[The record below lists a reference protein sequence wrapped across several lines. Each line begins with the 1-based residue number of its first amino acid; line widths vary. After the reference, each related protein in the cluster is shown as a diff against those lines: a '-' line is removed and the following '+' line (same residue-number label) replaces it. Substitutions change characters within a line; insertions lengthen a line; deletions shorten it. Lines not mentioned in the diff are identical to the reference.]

1 MAEDSS
7 RDRRDDRR
15 GGPRKSFGAGGAR
28 SGPHRDKSRRD
39 RSRGDGDPRGSRGGQ
54 GELRRRDRTDEGAD
68 SGARGP
74 REGTRQGRSA
84 GREGAAG
91 GRGRDGDSGG
101 PRHGDRATQR
111 ARPDSAPRGPRSG
124 ASERERPA
132 HNPADLR
139 AANRADQERSPD
151 IDADVTGKELDRGT
165 LKEIGGLDERP
176 GTWVAKHL
184 VMAGRYLDEDPALAF
199 QHALA
204 ASRKGGRLARVREA
218 VALTAYAA
226 GEYQDALREFRT
238 YRRMTGDDTHI
249 AAQVDCERAL
259 GRLEKALLL
268 ADEVDQER
276 LDRAARVELAMV
288 ISGVR
293 EDLGDLAGAHHAL
306 QIPELDRRRGYP
318 FSPRL
323 FQRQADVLA
332 ALGRDDEA
340 AQWRRSVR
348 VAERALGIGG
358 FAEPEIVDVD
368 VEPEEEAP
376 GPRGARDRG
385 AAPRHDHRAPD
396 AEPAPEARTPESS
409 DATDAP
415 DAADALGDDTLALAE
430 DDAAAEAAPDAS
442 PEEGAAAE
450 ADPQVDPNQMSLFD
464 GMADADVA
472 DAERR
477 REEP

>member
-15 GGPRKSFGAGGAR
+15 GGPRKSFRAG
-28 SGPHRDKSRRD
+28 
-39 RSRGDGDPRGSRGGQ
+39 
-54 GELRRRDRTDEGAD
+54 
-68 SGARGP
+68 
-74 REGTRQGRSA
+74 
-84 GREGAAG
+84 
-91 GRGRDGDSGG
+91 
-101 PRHGDRATQR
+101 
-111 ARPDSAPRGPRSG
+111 GPRSG
-124 ASERERPA
+124 SRPDSSRRDGGGRDRDRGERDAPRRGQGGDHERRRGDSAHRNREGDRPARPGRPDSGRRGGPAERDERERPA

-139 AANRADQERSPD
+139 AANRADQQRSPD
-151 IDADVTGKELDRGT
+151 IDADVTGKELVRGT

-184 VMAGRYLDEDPALAF
+184 VMAARYLEEDPALAF

-238 YRRMTGDDTHI
+238 YRRMTGDDTHV

-259 GRLEKALLL
+259 GRPEKALQL
-268 ADEVDQER
+268 AEEVDQER

-288 ISGVR
+288 VSGIR
-293 EDLGDLAGAHHAL
+293 EDQGDLAGAHDAL
-306 QIPELDRRRGYP
+306 QVPELDRRRGYP

-332 ALGRDDEA
+332 ALGRRDEA

-348 VAERALGIGG
+348 VAERALGLGG
-358 FAEPEIVDVD
+358 FAEPQIMDIE
-368 VEPEEEAP
+368 VEPEEESRP
-376 GPRGARDRG
+376 RDRG
-385 AAPRHDHRAPD
+385 RGDRGDRVRADRGSAGSPAPAAEESSPSE
-396 AEPAPEARTPESS
+396 AEP
-409 DATDAP
+409 
-415 DAADALGDDTLALAE
+415 
-430 DDAAAEAAPDAS
+430 
-442 PEEGAAAE
+442 
-450 ADPQVDPNQMSLFD
+450 DPNQMSLFD
-464 GMADADVA
+464 GIADADVA
-472 DAERR
+472 DAGRR

>member
-15 GGPRKSFGAGGAR
+15 GGPRKSFGAGG
-28 SGPHRDKSRRD
+28 SRRGSD
-39 RSRGDGDPRGSRGGQ
+39 ERGGGRREGDTPRRGQSGEGAGSRERTGRTASRAERPVRHDGTARGQRRGDSTGRSRQ
-54 GELRRRDRTDEGAD
+54 GERPAH
-68 SGARGP
+68 RG
-74 REGTRQGRSA
+74 
-84 GREGAAG
+84 
-91 GRGRDGDSGG
+91 
-101 PRHGDRATQR
+101 
-111 ARPDSAPRGPRSG
+111 RPDSSPRGDRTER
-124 ASERERPA
+124 AERERPA

-184 VMAGRYLDEDPALAF
+184 VMAGRYLVDDPALAF

-259 GRLEKALLL
+259 GRLEKALQL
-268 ADEVDQER
+268 AAEVDQER
-276 LDRAARVELAMV
+276 LDRTARVELVMV
-288 ISGVR
+288 VSGVK
-293 EDLGDLAGAHHAL
+293 EDMGDLAGAHEAL

-323 FQRQADVLA
+323 FQRQADVLS
-332 ALGRDDEA
+332 ALGREDEA
-340 AQWRRSVR
+340 ARWRRSVR

-358 FAEPEIVDVD
+358 FAEPEIMEVE

-376 GPRGARDRG
+376 RPRAARDRG
-385 AAPRHDHRAPD
+385 PAPRRNQGTPD
-396 AEPAPEARTPESS
+396 AEATGQPVAEPETESSTTPETP
-409 DATDAP
+409 ALDAP
-415 DAADALGDDTLALAE
+415 
-430 DDAAAEAAPDAS
+430 AAAGPVE
-442 PEEGAAAE
+442 
-450 ADPQVDPNQMSLFD
+450 DPNQMSLFD
-464 GMADADVA
+464 GMADADVT

-477 REEP
+477 REER

>member
-15 GGPRKSFGAGGAR
+15 GGPRKSFRAG
-28 SGPHRDKSRRD
+28 
-39 RSRGDGDPRGSRGGQ
+39 
-54 GELRRRDRTDEGAD
+54 
-68 SGARGP
+68 
-74 REGTRQGRSA
+74 
-84 GREGAAG
+84 
-91 GRGRDGDSGG
+91 
-101 PRHGDRATQR
+101 
-111 ARPDSAPRGPRSG
+111 GPRSG
-124 ASERERPA
+124 SRPDSSRRDDGGRDRDRGERDAPRRGQGGDHERRRGDSAHRNREGDRPARPGRPDSGRRGGPAERAERERPA

-139 AANRADQERSPD
+139 AANRADQQRSPD

-184 VMAGRYLDEDPALAF
+184 VMAARYLEEDPALAF

-238 YRRMTGDDTHI
+238 YRRMTGDDTHV

-259 GRLEKALLL
+259 GRPEKALQL
-268 ADEVDQER
+268 AEEVDQER

-288 ISGVR
+288 VSGIR
-293 EDLGDLAGAHHAL
+293 EDQGDLAGAHDAL
-306 QIPELDRRRGYP
+306 QVPELDRRRGYP

-332 ALGRDDEA
+332 ALGRRDEA

-348 VAERALGIGG
+348 VAERALGLGG
-358 FAEPEIVDVD
+358 FAEPQIMDIE
-368 VEPEEEAP
+368 VEPEEESRP
-376 GPRGARDRG
+376 RDRG
-385 AAPRHDHRAPD
+385 RGDRGDRVRADRGSAGSPAPAAEESSPSE
-396 AEPAPEARTPESS
+396 AEP
-409 DATDAP
+409 
-415 DAADALGDDTLALAE
+415 
-430 DDAAAEAAPDAS
+430 
-442 PEEGAAAE
+442 
-450 ADPQVDPNQMSLFD
+450 DPNQMSLFD
-464 GMADADVA
+464 GIADADVA
-472 DAERR
+472 DAGRR